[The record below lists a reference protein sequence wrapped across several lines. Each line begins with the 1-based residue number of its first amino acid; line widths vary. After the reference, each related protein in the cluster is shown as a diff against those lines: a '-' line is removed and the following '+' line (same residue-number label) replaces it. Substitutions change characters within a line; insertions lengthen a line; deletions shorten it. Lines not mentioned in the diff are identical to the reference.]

1 MYDLGDSFKN
11 KNPEHLKAMD
21 KVVFQGEKYRISV
34 LTERLVR
41 LEYDPNGIF
50 HDYET
55 SLVKNRYFPY
65 PSFLIK
71 EDSTFLVIETK
82 YLQIKYVKN
91 MPFTNKTLI
100 GGILGE
106 KNNWY
111 YGKNKVSSFESFA
124 KYLDKNSE
132 CPPLVNGLFSK
143 DGYVAIDDNGVLFNE
158 NSNIVANEFKNH
170 VDMYLF
176 VYKNDF
182 DLCLNDYF
190 MLTGYPELIP
200 RYALGNW
207 WSRNYNYDQNAV
219 LNLTETF
226 KNHGVPLSVFL
237 LENGWSKTDKEK
249 YPKIN
254 NGFTFNKELFD
265 KPNRLI
271 EILHKRNVK
280 LGVKV
285 NPKYGFYPFETY
297 YELASKYILPNKNG
311 IIEFNPLNP
320 KSMDLYFKMF
330 LHPLQALGVDLFWND
345 YNDDGIKKHIVN
357 DYMTKDQ
364 KRLGKRPLILSRPS
378 EYGVHR
384 YNAIYTGQLYVDWKS
399 LQSMLFFNLNSSN
412 MGVNWW
418 SHDIGGSLG
427 GIEDSDLYI
436 RSIQLGVFSPILRFN
451 TEKGH
456 YFKREPWKWDS
467 VTDNIATNYL
477 RFRHKLIPY
486 IYSEAYRYHQNGE
499 MLIRPLY
506 YTNLNLCD
514 DSNYINQYYFGNSF
528 MISPIINQMDEAI
541 NRSVQNIYI
550 PDGTWYDFKTGKR
563 FLENRKYISFYK
575 NEDYPIFVKTGSI
588 IPMAGD
594 NSYMST
600 VNPSDLELHVFP
612 GQNNIYHLYEDDGE
626 TYEYQNGKYFVTEF
640 NYNYQ
645 KDNNTF
651 IIRPFEGDN
660 DVIPKMR
667 NYKIVFRN
675 VKSVDTVCVYLNNK
689 IIPCTTSVI
698 NNNLVV
704 SIENVDTSSQL
715 VINYYGKDVEFDS
728 LFNIEDS
735 IDNILLD
742 MKISTLLKD
751 DISQILFSKKMNFS
765 MKRLA
770 IRNLKIK
777 GLDSKNIKVFLKLID
792 YMEMQEAN

>member
-1 MYDLGDSFKN
+1 
-11 KNPEHLKAMD
+11 
-21 KVVFQGEKYRISV
+21 
-34 LTERLVR
+34 
-41 LEYDPNGIF
+41 
-50 HDYET
+50 
-55 SLVKNRYFPY
+55 
-65 PSFLIK
+65 
-71 EDSTFLVIETK
+71 
-82 YLQIKYVKN
+82 
-91 MPFTNKTLI
+91 
-100 GGILGE
+100 
-106 KNNWY
+106 
-111 YGKNKVSSFESFA
+111 
-124 KYLDKNSE
+124 
-132 CPPLVNGLFSK
+132 
-143 DGYVAIDDNGVLFNE
+143 
-158 NSNIVANEFKNH
+158 
-170 VDMYLF
+170 
-176 VYKNDF
+176 
-182 DLCLNDYF
+182 
-190 MLTGYPELIP
+190 
-200 RYALGNW
+200 
-207 WSRNYNYDQNAV
+207 
-219 LNLTETF
+219 
-226 KNHGVPLSVFL
+226 
-237 LENGWSKTDKEK
+237 
-249 YPKIN
+249 
-254 NGFTFNKELFD
+254 
-265 KPNRLI
+265 
-271 EILHKRNVK
+271 
-280 LGVKV
+280 
-285 NPKYGFYPFETY
+285 
-297 YELASKYILPNKNG
+297 
-311 IIEFNPLNP
+311 
-320 KSMDLYFKMF
+320 
-330 LHPLQALGVDLFWND
+330 
-345 YNDDGIKKHIVN
+345 
-357 DYMTKDQ
+357 
-364 KRLGKRPLILSRPS
+364 
-378 EYGVHR
+378 
-384 YNAIYTGQLYVDWKS
+384 
-399 LQSMLFFNLNSSN
+399 

-486 IYSEAYRYHQNGE
+486 IYSEAYRYHQNCE

-506 YTNLNLCD
+506 YTNLSLCD

-689 IIPCTTSVI
+689 IIPCTISVI

-735 IDNILLD
+735 IDDILLD

-765 MKRLA
+765 MKRFA

-777 GLDSKNIKVFLKLID
+777 GLNSKNIKVFLKLID